1 MRTFRRTASVA
12 VICALTVG
20 GLTACGSSKDEEAC
34 KAAYAAQQRSLG
46 LTPSAAELERV
57 CDPNGSHSYGRSYYS
72 SHRSGS
78 KFRGG
83 GSGSGK

>member
-1 MRTFRRTASVA
+1 MKPLRRISCLVMVCAFTAS
-12 VICALTVG
+12 

-34 KAAYAAQQRSLG
+34 KAAYAAQQRAAG
-46 LTPSAAELERV
+46 QNPSASELERV
-57 CDPNGSHSYGRSYYS
+57 CDPNGSHAYGRNYYS

-78 KFRGG
+78 KYRGG